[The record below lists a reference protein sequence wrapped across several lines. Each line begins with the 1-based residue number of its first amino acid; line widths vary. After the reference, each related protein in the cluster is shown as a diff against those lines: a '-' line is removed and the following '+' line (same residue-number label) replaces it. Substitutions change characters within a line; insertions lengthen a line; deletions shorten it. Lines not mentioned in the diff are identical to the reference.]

1 MEFRLL
7 PRLQCNGVIPA
18 HRNLCLPGSSDSP
31 ASASQVAG
39 TTGTHRHSQLIF
51 FKKETG
57 FHHVGQAGLEL
68 LASNDPPTLA
78 SQNARIT
85 GRQGFTMLARLFT
98 NLTSGDPPPARPP
111 KMLELQLRSVG
122 LQSSFLKWSLT
133 VTQAGVQWHDLSS
146 LQPPPPGFKQFSC
159 LSLPTLGEGKDNF
172 VQCPVEALKWEERKC
187 LILEE
192 ILAYQPDILCLQ
204 EVDHYFDTFQPLLS
218 RLGYQG
224 TFFPKPWSPCL
235 DVEHNNGPD
244 GCALFFLQNRFK
256 LINSA
261 NIRLTAM
268 TLKTNQVAIAQ
279 TLECKESGR
288 QFCIAVTHLKA
299 RTGWERFRSAQGCDL
314 LQNLQNITQGAKIPL
329 IVCGDFNAEPTEEVY
344 KHFASS
350 SLNLNSAYKLLS
362 ADGQSEPPYTT
373 WKIRT
378 SGECRHTLDYIW
390 YSKHALNVRS
400 ALDLLTEEQI
410 GPNRLPSFN
419 YPSDHLS
426 LNKECKKLESGPG
439 AVAYTCNPST
449 LGGQCDITCGQDFKT
464 SLAKMVKP
472 VSTKNT
478 KISWAWWQVPVIPAT
493 REAEAGESLEPGRQ
507 RLQVLLSPRLQCS
520 GMIMAH
526 CSLYLMGSSDPP
538 TSASR
543 AAWTQAHDTMLI

>member
-1 MEFRLL
+1 MGSWRLGTPISTVYADSFLCVCFL
-7 PRLQCNGVIPA
+7 PAVSSMGNGTSRLYSALSKTLN
-18 HRNLCLPGSSDSP
+18 SSAAAQHP
-31 ASASQVAG
+31 EYLVSADPE
-39 TTGTHRHSQLIF
+39 HLEPIDP
-51 FKKETG
+51 K
-57 FHHVGQAGLEL
+57 EL
-68 LASNDPPTLA
+68 LEECRAVLHT
-78 SQNARIT
+78 
-85 GRQGFTMLARLFT
+85 
-98 NLTSGDPPPARPP
+98 RPP
-111 KMLELQLRSVG
+111 RYQRCFVDLR
-122 LQSSFLKWSLT
+122 T
-133 VTQAGVQWHDLSS
+133 DCLSS
-146 LQPPPPGFKQFSC
+146 YPPIRVMQWNI
-159 LSLPTLGEGKDNF
+159 LAQALGEGKDNF
-172 VQCPVEALKWEERKC
+172 AQCPVEALKWEERKC

-192 ILAYQPDILCLQ
+192 FLAYQPDILCLQ

-256 LINSA
+256 LINST

-288 QFCIAVTHLKA
+288 QFCVAVTHLKA

-314 LQNLQNITQGAKIPL
+314 LQNLQGITQGAKIPL

-362 ADGQSEPPYTT
+362 PDGQSEPPYTT

-390 YSKHALNVRS
+390 YSRQALSVTS
-400 ALDLLTEEQI
+400 ALELLTEEQI
-410 GPNRLPSFN
+410 GPSRLPSFH

-426 LNKECKKLESGPG
+426 L
-439 AVAYTCNPST
+439 V
-449 LGGQCDITCGQDFKT
+449 CDF
-464 SLAKMVKP
+464 SF
-472 VSTKNT
+472 N
-478 KISWAWWQVPVIPAT
+478 
-493 REAEAGESLEPGRQ
+493 EEPEE
-507 RLQVLLSPRLQCS
+507 LL
-520 GMIMAH
+520 
-526 CSLYLMGSSDPP
+526 
-538 TSASR
+538 
-543 AAWTQAHDTMLI
+543 